1 MTVCPLRKTPVSID
15 ALLASMTAVRY
26 LASMP
31 KFPDAAIRAMHHA
44 GTTVTCMP
52 VVIDESGQAL
62 AAADTLAQ
70 SAQLADAIWESA
82 VFFVLPLS
90 VTNKQ
95 LKKLFPS
102 EKLFPVALEADLIEH
117 DNGTLI
123 ELVVEIDLGLK
134 QNPSGVLLFLTGHI
148 SSHYEAV
155 QLLAKQD
162 SIGLFIGDV
171 HCNLLHQQ
179 KIPLADAHRSVF
191 NEMLQEALRRDALI
205 RMSGKYD
212 AEAVFDSV
220 AQKS

>member
-1 MTVCPLRKTPVSID
+1 
-15 ALLASMTAVRY
+15 
-26 LASMP
+26 MP

-52 VVIDESGQAL
+52 VVIDEAGQAV
-62 AAADTLAQ
+62 ADA
-70 SAQLADAIWESA
+70 SADLSADSAGAIWESA
-82 VFFVLPLS
+82 IFFVLPLS

-102 EKLFPVALEADLIEH
+102 ENLFPVALEADLIEH

-123 ELVVEIDLGLK
+123 ELIVEIDLGLK
-134 QNPSGVLLFLTGHI
+134 DNPSGVLLFLTGHI

-155 QLLAKQD
+155 QLLAKQQ

-171 HCNLLHQQ
+171 HCTLLHQQ
-179 KIPLADAHRSVF
+179 RIPLADAHRSVF
-191 NEMLQEALRRDALI
+191 DEMLQEALRRDALI
-205 RMSGKYD
+205 RMSGSYD

-220 AQKS
+220 APKS

>member
-1 MTVCPLRKTPVSID
+1 MS
-15 ALLASMTAVRY
+15 
-26 LASMP
+26 

-52 VVIDESGQAL
+52 VVIDASGQAV
-62 AAADTLAQ
+62 AATLETEGTETRQNTPESNQA
-70 SAQLADAIWESA
+70 WESA

-102 EKLFPVALEADLIEH
+102 ERLFPVQLEADLIEH

-123 ELVVEIDLGLK
+123 ELGLEIDLGLK
-134 QNPSGVLLFLTGHI
+134 EKPSGLVLFLTGHI
-148 SSHYEAV
+148 PSHYEAV

-179 KIPLADAHRSVF
+179 RIPLVDEHRAVF
-191 NEMLQEALRRDALI
+191 EDMLQEAVRRDAVI
-205 RMSGKYD
+205 RMSGSYD
-212 AEAVFDSV
+212 PEAVFDSV
-220 AQKS
+220 AHKT